1 MKRVL
6 VVEDDAAL
14 RETVAEILA
23 DAGYAVSSAGNGRE
37 ALAEAAVRHP
47 DLILLDLMMPTMNG
61 WQFRAAQQKLPGLAA
76 VPVIVMS
83 ACSDLEGESDL
94 GAVAASFSKPFDVA
108 ALLEGIRRHTHAC

>member
-23 DAGYAVSSAGNGRE
+23 DAGYEVSSAGNGVE
-37 ALAEAAVRHP
+37 ALASADVERP

-61 WQFRAAQQKLPGLAA
+61 WQFRAAQRQRPALAQ
-76 VPVIVMS
+76 VPVIVLS
-83 ACSDLEGESDL
+83 ACTDLEGEPSL
-94 GAVAASFSKPFDVA
+94 GDVA
-108 ALLEGIRRHTHAC
+108 ALFAKPLDIGELLAGIRRYAGG